1 MTTLSRSITSFGL
14 AAFAALT
21 VAAALPSSAS
31 ATKITTAAPPKDTS
45 NCLKILGR
53 KANYLKCGDTI
64 YVLPS
69 LLKKPKAA

>member
-1 MTTLSRSITSFGL
+1 MKPLSRSIASFGL
-14 AAFAALT
+14 AAFAAVT
-21 VAAALPSSAS
+21 VAAALPSAAH
-31 ATKITTAAPPKDTS
+31 ATKISTSKPPKDTS